1 MSWAVCLSRHR
12 LARTAGFTVARL
24 GECQKMISKI
34 GTEVRKSRQLS
45 KWACKVAIYPP
56 SLLLLLACVSTSAPP
71 QLHELSSY
79 TWPHEAAT
87 ETNLARVKES
97 CGVEITHRI
106 EDKVFNLTF
115 HTLYRSTAMC
125 TAGKHGQVCMTYA
138 INNVTERCVNRFYM
152 SDGFIQSEADPDSL
166 FRASGVK
173 VPERIRSAKSLQV
186 PILASSLKGV
196 LILLET
202 SESIFIF

>member
-1 MSWAVCLSRHR
+1 MSK
-12 LARTAGFTVARL
+12 T
-24 GECQKMISKI
+24 
-34 GTEVRKSRQLS
+34 GTEIRKSRQLS
-45 KWACKVAIYPP
+45 GRGWRAAIYPP

-87 ETNLARVKES
+87 ETDLARVKKS
-97 CGVEITHRI
+97 CGVAITHRI
-106 EDKVFNLTF
+106 EDKAFNLTF

-125 TAGKHGQVCMTYA
+125 IAGKHGQVCMTYA
-138 INNVTERCVNRFYM
+138 INNVTERCLNRFYM

-186 PILASSLKGV
+186 PILASSLNGV

-202 SESIFIF
+202 SESVFVF